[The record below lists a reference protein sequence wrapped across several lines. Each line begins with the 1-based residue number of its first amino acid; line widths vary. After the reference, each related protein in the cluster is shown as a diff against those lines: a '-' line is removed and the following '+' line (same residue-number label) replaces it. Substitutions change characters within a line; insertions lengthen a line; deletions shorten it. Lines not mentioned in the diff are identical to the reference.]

1 MNNIDSIEQAGLA
14 DALSAMPVAGRL
26 SRRRMLQGAGLMLVV
41 TQSGRVFAQDKQQV
55 APAKPAGKNISETE
69 APKVEKKYGGDA
81 MPGGLVDDPLVFVS
95 IAPDGIVSVTCIRSE
110 MGQGVRT
117 SIPMVVADELDADW
131 AKVRVVQAP
140 GDETRYGNQNTDGSR
155 SLRQSFMPLR
165 RAGAAMR
172 AMLEAAAA
180 AQWNVP
186 AGEVTAK
193 NHELVHAASGRRIG
207 YGAVAQAAA
216 KLPVP
221 AEDALK
227 LKQPADFRY
236 IGKADLKLLDGED
249 IVRGRAGY
257 GIDTRL
263 DGMVYAV
270 VARPPVLGG
279 RLKHYD
285 DKKTLAVPGV
295 IKVVELKS
303 TPLPAMMNPLGGVA
317 VVAKNTWAA
326 MQGRDA
332 LVIEWEGGGDHA
344 NYDSIAFKK
353 TLEDA
358 ARKSW
363 APKRNDGDAVGALSK
378 AAKKIEA
385 EYYVPHLAHAAM
397 EPVVATARI
406 DGDRCEVWAPVQ
418 APHAAKENVAA
429 SLGMKPEQVTVH
441 VTMLGGGFGRKS
453 MTDFISEAALIS
465 KAMDGKPV
473 KLQWSRPDDIQ
484 HDYFHAVALEHME
497 AVQDDQGKTTAWL
510 HRSAAPTINST
521 FAKGAMGLTA
531 FELGMG
537 AVNVPFQIANLRV
550 EAPEVPAHT
559 RIGWFRSVYNVPH
572 VFAVQSFVAELAH
585 AAGRDQKDYLLEL
598 IGPARKVDPAKMSD
612 SWNYGESPERY
623 QLDTGRMRH
632 VVELAAKGAGWGR
645 DLPKGRGLGIAV
657 AYSFVSYTACAIEV
671 EVGPKGELQIVNVNT
686 SIDCGPHV
694 NPERIRAQME
704 GAVVMGL
711 SLAMRSQITFK
722 NGAVDQS
729 NFNDFVVLRNNES
742 PRKIA
747 VHLVPVTDF
756 SVPLGGVGEPGLPP
770 VAPALTN
777 AIFAA
782 TGKRIRT
789 LPIGE
794 QLKSA

>member
-1 MNNIDSIEQAGLA
+1 MNADQFAQADQTDTDMQKTL
-14 DALSAMPVAGRL
+14 PVASPL
-26 SRRRMLQGAGLMLVV
+26 SRRRLLQSAGLMLVV
-41 TQSGRVFAQDKQQV
+41 TQSGRIFAEEKTEA

-69 APKVEKKYGGDA
+69 APKVQQYGGDA

-131 AKVRVVQAP
+131 SKVRVVQAT
-140 GDETRYGNQNTDGSR
+140 GDQTRFGNQNTDGSR

-165 RAGAAMR
+165 RAGASMR

-180 AQWNVP
+180 AQWGVP
-186 AGEVTAK
+186 ASEVSAK
-193 NHELVHAASGRRIG
+193 NHELVHAPSGRKIG
-207 YGAVAQAAA
+207 YGDVAQAAA
-216 KLPVP
+216 KVPVP
-221 AEDALK
+221 PEDTLK
-227 LKQPADFRY
+227 LKKPADFRY
-236 IGKADLKLLDGED
+236 IGKADLKLLDGDD
-249 IVRGRAGY
+249 IVHGRAGY
-257 GIDTRL
+257 GIDTQA

-279 RLKHYD
+279 KLKRYD
-285 DKKTLAVPGV
+285 AVNAMAVPGV
-295 IKVVELKS
+295 LKVVEIKS

-317 VVAKNTWAA
+317 VVATNTWAA
-326 MQGRDA
+326 MKGRDA
-332 LVIEWEGGGDHA
+332 LTIEWDNGEHGS
-344 NYDSIAFKK
+344 YDSTAFKA
-353 TLEDA
+353 TLEEA

-363 APKRNDGDAVGALSK
+363 NAKRDDGDAK
-378 AAKKIEA
+378 AALEKAPKKIEA

-397 EPVVATARI
+397 EPVVATVRI
-406 DGDRCEVWAPVQ
+406 DGDKCEVWAPVQ
-418 APHAAKENVAA
+418 APHAARENVAA
-429 SLGMKPEQVTVH
+429 ALGMKPEQVTVH

-453 MTDFISEAALIS
+453 MTDFISEAALVS

-473 KLQWSRPDDIQ
+473 KLQWSRPDDIR
-484 HDYFHAVALEHME
+484 HGYYHAVALEHME
-497 AVQDDQGKTTAWL
+497 AALDDQGKPTAWL

-537 AVNVPFQIANLRV
+537 AVNVPFDIPNLRV
-550 EAPEVPAHT
+550 EAPEVPAHA

-572 VFAVQSFVAELAH
+572 VFAVQSFAAELAH

-598 IGPARKVDPAKMSD
+598 IGPARKIDPAKMSD

-623 QLDTGRMRH
+623 PLDTGRMRH
-632 VVELAAKGAGWGR
+632 VVELAAKGADWGR

-671 EVGPKGELQIVNVNT
+671 EVGAKGELKIVDVNT
-686 SIDCGPHV
+686 AIDCGPHI

-722 NGAVDQS
+722 NGQVDQS
-729 NFNDFVVLRNNES
+729 NFNDYVVLRNNEA

-747 VHLVPVTDF
+747 VHLAASDF
-756 SVPLGGVGEPGLPP
+756 SVPPGGVGEPGLPP
-770 VAPALTN
+770 VAPALCN

-782 TGKRIRT
+782 TGKRIRE
-789 LPIGE
+789 LPIGD
-794 QLKSA
+794 QLTTA